1 MKVLSLDYR
10 LAPEYPYP
18 AALEDTLAVVDAL
31 TTGPDGARP
40 LVLAGDSAG
49 ANLALSAGLALAR
62 RAGAGTSP
70 AARLVGLILLS
81 PHLAHR
87 PQHPSHPDELGALPP
102 TLIQVGTADSAF
114 LDAVG
119 FARAARAAGCQTT
132 LDVWD
137 GLSHAWQ
144 HHRDRPEAEAALLE
158 AARFA
163 VTLGH

>member
-1 MKVLSLDYR
+1 MANPLSNEPGR
-10 LAPEYPYP
+10 
-18 AALEDTLAVVDAL
+18 
-31 TTGPDGARP
+31 RP
-40 LVLAGDSAG
+40 
-49 ANLALSAGLALAR
+49 
-62 RAGAGTSP
+62 
-70 AARLVGLILLS
+70 ARL
-81 PHLAHR
+81 HR
-87 PQHPSHPDELGALPP
+87 NIPLNPDELGALPP
-102 TLIQVGTADSAF
+102 TLIQIGTADSAF
-114 LDAVG
+114 LDAVR